1 MVQLPMKNNSK
12 TFDVVVVGSGPAG
25 ATCAYQLAKGGFRVA
40 LIDKQIFPRPKLCAG
55 LLTWKTVDLLH
66 RVYGFSLEDLMAQD
80 VISHACHN
88 YRVYYHRKEIA
99 RGRLDYPFHYV
110 NRSRYDDYWARLA
123 QEAGARFFSGRKVV
137 SVDVAKN
144 DVVLSDGARMA
155 AGVIIG
161 ADGVW
166 SIVRKALFPNHEFK
180 QRWRSNLAM
189 TIETIGGPGASAPES
204 DYASLHFGHVPWG
217 YAWRFP
223 NPDGLILGIGGL
235 GSKNDTS
242 LATAFRQFIDTID
255 TSPQPSAD
263 WKGHALPFGNFVD
276 PPGMGRILLAGDA
289 CGLADPLLGEGIY
302 YAHRS
307 GQLAAMAV
315 QSAASGEDE
324 PAAFYRRSLDRCVFS
339 ELRWIKFYRNVLF
352 FGGLRRRYRGLRLFF
367 RLFPHRLEAVI
378 QGRRSF
384 ARLLLPGRQVDL
396 HHRG

>member
-1 MVQLPMKNNSK
+1 MQRISK
-12 TFDVVVVGSGPAG
+12 SFDVVIVGSGPAG
-25 ATCAYQLAKGGFRVA
+25 ATCAYLLAKGGFRVA
-40 LIDKQIFPRPKLCAG
+40 LIDKHTFPRPKLCAG
-55 LLTWKTVDLLH
+55 LLTWKTVDILR
-66 RVYGFSLEDLMAQD
+66 RVYGLSIEDLMARG
-80 VISHACHN
+80 VISHACRN
-88 YRVYYHRKEIA
+88 YRVYYHRQEIA

-110 NRSRYDDYWARLA
+110 NRSRYDAYWARLA
-123 QEAGARFFSGRKVV
+123 QAAGAQFLSGRKVV
-137 SVDVAKN
+137 SVEVANK
-144 DVVLSDGARMA
+144 DVVLSDGARLA
-155 AGVIIG
+155 ADVIIG

-166 SIVRKALFPNHEFK
+166 SNVRKALFASPEFK

-189 TIETIGGPGASAPES
+189 TIETIGGSGSSAPEN

-235 GSKNDTS
+235 GGKNNGS
-242 LATAFRQFIDTID
+242 LATAFRQFIGTID
-255 TSPQPSAD
+255 ASPQPSVD

-324 PAAFYRRSLDRCVFS
+324 PAAIYRRSLDRSVFY
-339 ELRWIKFYRNVLF
+339 ELRWIKFYRNALF

-367 RLFPHRLEAVI
+367 RLFPHRLEAAV
-378 QGRRSF
+378 QGRISF
-384 ARLLLPGRQVDL
+384 ARLLLPGR
-396 HHRG
+396 RGAPHDRE